1 MFENISSKNEQKQN
15 QKQDGIDRREFLKT
29 LGKAGVATA
38 ATVWGWSKLEDLVE
52 EENESLRYDGE
63 KLTHGRKDVP
73 AGELA
78 GRKEKHVNSLYKLL
92 LGLSVNLDDVHED
105 VMKIPDV
112 IEDVDFTEQLG
123 ALWSTKRQLNPK
135 ELTPVAQETGEKL
148 ISEYAELTPNGVS
161 IDEYSDEIDRVAK
174 DTHSRL
180 NWGGVQNQ
188 FTISDE
194 KTNLVKAI
202 AGQLGGKELLSYA
215 LTELMPSND
224 GDLNRDVFDYMLKNA
239 GREYVER
246 VPAIYDGLTSFGP
259 YQFTANALFR
269 TPEEV
274 RGASHLADHV
284 GGEKVP
290 GSVSKLRGINHHQA
304 AYLLAAKHIIQL
316 VRRLEGKNLDTL
328 KNNWQHNMSD
338 ITQFIAAAHNYP
350 YTTEHSIGGLRSGE
364 YWVANDMKEDF
375 SVSAGSQTREYAE
388 KTARNYEALS

>member
-1 MFENISSKNEQKQN
+1 MFENISGKNEQKQN
-15 QKQDGIDRREFLKT
+15 QEEDGIDRREFLKT

-38 ATVWGWSKLEDLVE
+38 ATVWGWNQLEDVFRE
-52 EENESLRYDGE
+52 EHKSLRYNGE

-78 GRKEKHVNSLYKLL
+78 GRKETHVNSLYKLL

-105 VMKIPDV
+105 VMEIPDV

-123 ALWSTKRQLNPK
+123 ALWSTKRQRNPK
-135 ELTPVAQETGEKL
+135 ELTPVARETGEKL
-148 ISEYAELTPNGVS
+148 VLEYAELTPNGVS

-188 FTISDE
+188 FKISDE
-194 KTNLVKAI
+194 KTNLAKAI
-202 AGQLGGKELLSYA
+202 SGQLGGKELLSYA
-215 LTELMPSND
+215 LTELMPSQD
-224 GDLNRDVFDYMLKNA
+224 GNLNRDVLNYMLKNA

-246 VPAIYDGLTSFGP
+246 IPAIYDGLTSFGP
-259 YQFTANALFR
+259 YQFTANALFQ

-274 RGASHLADHV
+274 RGASHLAEHV

-316 VRRLEGKNLDTL
+316 VRRLAGKNLDTL
-328 KNNWQHNMSD
+328 KNNWQYKMSD

-350 YTTEHSIGGLRSGE
+350 YTTERSIGGLKSGE